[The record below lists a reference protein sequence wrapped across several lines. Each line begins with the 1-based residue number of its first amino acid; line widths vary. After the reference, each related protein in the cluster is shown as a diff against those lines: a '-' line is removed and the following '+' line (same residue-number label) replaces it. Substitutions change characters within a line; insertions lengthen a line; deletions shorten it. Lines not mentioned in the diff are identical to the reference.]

1 MFVRPGGKLKTLK
14 RILFVLISVT
24 FLAAV
29 KLVHRLIRSK
39 PRISGEISMQG
50 LRAPVKVLYDKAG
63 VPHVFAENDEDGL
76 KALGYIVAQDRLFQM
91 DIMRRIASGTLSEFI
106 GFMGVDI
113 DRFMRTIGLRE
124 LGHRF
129 SKNVNE
135 ETLRLVNA
143 YVEGVNAFINLPT
156 RFHPVEYM
164 ILGTKPRPWKIED
177 AFTIGIFL
185 SWMLD
190 ATWPADIMR
199 EKIYRKLGKNIA
211 KKILPATSNMC
222 VPVCRIDGDGC
233 KAEPL
238 DPGEDIDWEFEKE
251 PAGGLWIKGKCRSA
265 SLIGS
270 NNWVVG
276 CSKSIT
282 GKPILCS
289 DPHIEHMVP
298 STLYI
303 SHLHTPSFNVIGAGF
318 VGIPIVGIGHNERC
332 AWGVTS
338 FDPDLIDLFVE
349 RFESADSEKYLY
361 KGEWLEAESRIEE
374 IKVRFGRTKK
384 LKVLKTI
391 HGPIIKRKGDRGLAL
406 KWTGMDTSFD
416 ILGPFLRMNASKN
429 WSEFREALRD
439 YLGPAFNFVYADVEG
454 NIAYQGAA
462 KVPLRAS
469 GDGSIPCPGHDG
481 SGDWTGYIPFD
492 EMPTALNPPEDWI
505 ATANNCVVSEG
516 YPHLITTCWGAPYRQ
531 ARIAQLLQSEEKLS
545 IDSMKKIQADV
556 FTIPGKVFSEWV
568 KKASER
574 VPLEGELKE
583 AADLL
588 AKWDFN
594 ARKESVAT
602 TIYYFGMKALSRN
615 LFEHRL
621 GSKLYEE
628 YSHTWINLRLAVENI
643 VSEEDPYW
651 LDERFKDYNHLII
664 ESLKEGVEE
673 IKKIT
678 GTENMNSWE
687 WGRIHTLSAF
697 HPLGLFWPLT
707 KIFNVG
713 PVPRDGESETVD
725 NALTEEDPQTQLLAR
740 GSMGGSSKLAIL
752 PDPNSAKTYA
762 GPLCRFIADLSDWD
776 NSLMVLDVGQSGH
789 ILSPHYKDHF
799 EKWNRHEYFRL
810 EFSKIEPASILTIKP
825 S

>member
-1 MFVRPGGKLKTLK
+1 MRTLK
-14 RILFVLISVT
+14 RILLALLSTSV
-24 FLAAV
+24 FAAA
-29 KLVHRLIRSK
+29 KLFFRLMHSK
-39 PRISGEISMQG
+39 PKVSGEISLSG
-50 LRAPVKVLYDKAG
+50 LSAPVKVLYDRAG
-63 VPHVFAENDEDGL
+63 VPHVFAETDEDGL
-76 KALGYIVAQDRLFQM
+76 RALGYVVAQDRLFQM
-91 DIMRRIASGTLSEFI
+91 DIMRRIASGTLSELI
-106 GFMGVDI
+106 GFMGVEI

-124 LGHRF
+124 LGEGF
-129 SKNVNE
+129 SKNISD
-135 ETLRLVNA
+135 ETAKLVRA
-143 YVEGVNAFINLPT
+143 YVEGVNAFINLPR

-164 ILGTKPRPWKIED
+164 ILGSKPLPWKLED
-177 AFTIGIFL
+177 AFTVGIFL

-190 ATWPADIMR
+190 AAWPADIMR
-199 EKIYRKLGKNIA
+199 EKIYRKLGKTMA
-211 KKILPATSNMC
+211 KKILPATSNIC
-222 VPVCRIDGDGC
+222 VPACRVAGDGC
-233 KAEPL
+233 RAETL
-238 DPGEDIDWEFEKE
+238 EPGEEIDWDFEQE

-276 CSKSIT
+276 GSKSQT

-361 KGEWLEAESRIEE
+361 KGEWLTAESRIEE
-374 IKVRFGRTKK
+374 IRVRFGRTKK
-384 LKVLKTI
+384 MKVLKTI

-416 ILGPFLRMNASKN
+416 ILGPFLKMNASKN
-429 WSEFREALRD
+429 WFEFREALRD

-481 SGDWTGYIPFD
+481 SAEWVGYIPFD
-492 EMPTALNPPEDWI
+492 EMPTALNPPEGWI
-505 ATANNCVVSEG
+505 STANNCVVSEG

-545 IDSMKKIQADV
+545 IDSMKKIQADI
-556 FTIPGKVFSEWV
+556 FTIPGKVFCQWV
-568 KKASER
+568 RQASDR
-574 VPLEGELKE
+574 VPLRGEVEKAANILKT
-583 AADLL
+583 
-588 AKWDFN
+588 WDFN

-602 TIYYFGMKALSRN
+602 TIYYFGMKALSKN

-621 GSKLYEE
+621 GKELYEE
-628 YSHTWINLRLAVENI
+628 YSHTWINIRLAVENI
-643 VSEEDPYW
+643 ISEKDPYW
-651 LDERFKDYNHLII
+651 LDERFEDYDHLIV
-664 ESLKEGVEE
+664 ESLKEGLEE
-673 IKKIT
+673 IKRIT
-678 GTENMNSWE
+678 GTWDMNSWE

-697 HPLGLFWPLT
+697 HPLGLVWPLT

-725 NALTEEDPQTQLLAR
+725 NALTEEDPQTQVLAR

-799 EKWNRHEYFRL
+799 EKWNKHEYFRL
-810 EFSKIEPASILTIKP
+810 EFSRIEPASILTIRP